1 VGQQQ
6 EPDSDGLDR
15 VFAAAGYPP
24 GAVQACSRLG
34 DANYNT
40 AYRIRLAD
48 GTGLVLKIAPDPAAP
63 ALAYERD
70 IMHTEALFYRTAAA
84 LVPVPAVVCADFSR
98 QVIGSDY
105 LLMTELPGANW
116 AAQRD
121 RITGSD
127 RDRLRGELGAVTA
140 ALHRITGPSFGY
152 PQDEPFPTWR
162 AAFTGMLDALF
173 ADALRFDVP
182 LPEPVAR
189 LRSAT
194 ARHLHLLD
202 DVTTPVLVHFDL
214 WAGNILVHDGQLTG
228 LVDGERAFW
237 GDPLAELASVA
248 LFGDVEQDAAFVAGY
263 RAAGGTLVFD
273 DRTRRRLALYQ
284 VYLYLIMLVEWV
296 PRGSSGPMHELT
308 IERAAQH
315 LRVALDVLA

>member
-1 VGQQQ
+1 MGEQGHNQN
-6 EPDSDGLDR
+6 GLDR
-15 VFAAAGYPP
+15 VLAAAGHPP
-24 GAVQACSRLG
+24 GAVQACARLG

-40 AYRIRLAD
+40 AYRIRLTD
-48 GTGLVLKIAPDPAAP
+48 GTGLVLKIAPDPGAP

-70 IMHTEALFYRTAAA
+70 IMRTEELFYRTAAA
-84 LVPVPAVVCADFSR
+84 TVPVPAVLRADFTR
-98 QVIGSDY
+98 QVIGNDY

-116 AAQRD
+116 ATQRE
-121 RITGSD
+121 RITGAD
-127 RDRLRGELGAVTA
+127 RDRLRGRLGAVTA

-152 PQDEPFPTWR
+152 PQDEPSPTWR
-162 AAFTGMLDALF
+162 AAFTGMVDALC

-182 LPEPVAR
+182 LPEPVGRVRA
-189 LRSAT
+189 AM

-214 WAGNILVHDGQLTG
+214 WAGNILVHDLQLTG

-248 LFGDVEQDAAFVAGY
+248 LFGEVEQDPAFVEGY
-263 RAAGGTLVFD
+263 RSAGGRLVFD
-273 DRTRRRLALYQ
+273 DRVRRRLALYQ
-284 VYLYLIMLVEWV
+284 AYLYLIMLVEWV

-308 IERAAQH
+308 IARAAQH
-315 LRVALDVLA
+315 LRLALDVLT

>member
-1 VGQQQ
+1 MSQQQ
-6 EPDSDGLDR
+6 EPVRDGLDR

-24 GAVQACSRLG
+24 GGVEACTRLG

-40 AYRIRLAD
+40 AYRVRLAD
-48 GTGLVLKIAPDPAAP
+48 GTGLVLKIAPDPTAP

-70 IMHTEALFYRTAAA
+70 IMRTEELFYRTAAQVA
-84 LVPVPAVVCADFSR
+84 PVPTVVCADFSR
-98 QVIGSDY
+98 EVIGNDY

-116 AAQRD
+116 ATQLD
-121 RITGSD
+121 RITGAD
-127 RDRLRGELGAVTA
+127 RDRLRTELGAVTA
-140 ALHRITGPSFGY
+140 ALHRVTGPSFGY

-173 ADALRFDVP
+173 ADAARFEVP
-182 LPEPVAR
+182 LPEPVGRIRA
-189 LRSAT
+189 AT

-214 WAGNILVHDGQLTG
+214 WAGNILVHDGALTG
-228 LVDGERAFW
+228 VVDGERAFW

-248 LFGDVEQDAAFVAGY
+248 LFGDVEQDPAFVAGY
-263 RAAGGTLVFD
+263 RSAGGRLVFD

-284 VYLYLIMLVEWV
+284 AYLYLIMLVEWV

-308 IERAAQH
+308 IARAAQH
-315 LRVALDVLA
+315 LRLALDVLT